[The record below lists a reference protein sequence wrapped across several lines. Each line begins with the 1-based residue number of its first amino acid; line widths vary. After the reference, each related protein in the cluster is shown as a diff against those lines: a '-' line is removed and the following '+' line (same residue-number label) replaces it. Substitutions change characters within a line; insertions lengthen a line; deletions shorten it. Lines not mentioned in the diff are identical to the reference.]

1 MFSTRWSIKP
11 ALTLASKNEK
21 GQATIEFALALPL
34 LVVFVMLIAQFAIV
48 ARQQLA
54 LWEVARNAARYAS
67 VSTDPQL
74 AAEEIATQNGFA
86 PSAVVATNSDG
97 ITQVSM
103 TYKENTSL
111 PLLGPFIPSLTLRA
125 HVSMLTEP

>member
-1 MFSTRWSIKP
+1 MFSTKWSIKL
-11 ALTLASKNEK
+11 ASKLASKNEK

-48 ARQQLA
+48 ARQQLE
-54 LWEVARNAARYAS
+54 LWEVTRNAARYAS

-74 AAEEIATQNGFA
+74 AAQEIAVESGFA
-86 PSAVVATNSDG
+86 PTAIVATNSDG

-125 HVSMLTEP
+125 HVAMLTEP

>member
-1 MFSTRWSIKP
+1 MSD
-11 ALTLASKNEK
+11 SKNEK

-34 LVVFVMLIAQFAIV
+34 LVVFVMLIAQFAVV

-67 VSTDPQL
+67 VSPDPQL
-74 AAEEIATQNGFA
+74 AAQEIAVQNGFPA
-86 PSAVVATNSDG
+86 SAVVATNSDG

-103 TYKENTSL
+103 TFKENISL

-125 HVSMLTEP
+125 HVAMLTEP